1 MDSSGTIWYKYL
13 FSIESVSLVI
23 VYSVSVLWSW
33 EAIQDL
39 WSKLWKWKHYIICIF
54 WQFTKILSA
63 NYWRS
68 QIYIVVWFYK
78 IFYDVE
84 IIHTVSMKF
93 QICCT
98 FLVLGTMYEIVEK
111 FYGHSRTVSIYIY
124 ICFSNS
130 QKNVKEITILQ
141 CSKGHCLLNT
151 KRVRKKSQIY
161 EWSKVFWLLTNHLM
175 QK

>member
-1 MDSSGTIWYKYL
+1 MVSSGTIWYKYL

-68 QIYIVVWFYK
+68 QIYIVIWFYK
-78 IFYDVE
+78 RFYDVE
-84 IIHTVSMKF
+84 IIHTFSMKF
-93 QICCT
+93 RNCCT
-98 FLVLGTMYEIVEK
+98 FLVLGTMYETEK
-111 FYGHSRTVSIYIY
+111 LYGHSRTVSIYTVY
-124 ICFSNS
+124 ICFFNS
-130 QKNVKEITILQ
+130 QKNIKEITILQ

-151 KRVRKKSQIY
+151 KRGMKEKSNI
-161 EWSKVFWLLTNHLM
+161 WMVKVFRLLTNHLI